1 MLTWCPII
9 LLETETDFIDD
20 GFNASIY
27 NWFSLIFNE
36 YDFSDYN
43 DPDCIS
49 LRPFFLVPN
58 NAPQFPTSSHS
69 TFSAICRR
77 WQFVLRM
84 NCWNRCLWP
93 FMLVCFHVWPVHLCT
108 ILTVFLFSYD
118 SDVLCLPVHL
128 CCLTILVA
136 FLVNWETIYS
146 FVKLVIMRYSRSPV
160 AGSFTEAV

>member
-49 LRPFFLVPN
+49 LRPFFLCRIMHPSFRRHPT
-58 NAPQFPTSSHS
+58 ARFPQ
-69 TFSAICRR
+69 SADADNSC
-77 WQFVLRM
+77 
-84 NCWNRCLWP
+84 
-93 FMLVCFHVWPVHLCT
+93 
-108 ILTVFLFSYD
+108 
-118 SDVLCLPVHL
+118 
-128 CCLTILVA
+128 
-136 FLVNWETIYS
+136 
-146 FVKLVIMRYSRSPV
+146 
-160 AGSFTEAV
+160 